1 MLYKIVSIF
10 FFVVIGIS
18 SFAQEANL
26 IITNANIY
34 TVNKAL
40 PKANSLALRG
50 NKIIFV
56 GNENGIKEFIGAKTE
71 VIDAKGKTVLPGF
84 IEGHGHIHGMG
95 ASLIDLNL
103 MNVKNWEEIV
113 FLVGE
118 AVKRAKPGDWII
130 GRGWHQEK
138 WDHTPEVNYL
148 GYPYHQTLDKVSPN
162 NPVMLT
168 HASGHSVYVNVKA
181 LELSSI
187 NNQTINPIGGDI
199 VKDAKG
205 DIVGVLEEKAQGL
218 AVNAYTTWLN
228 KRSLAERKAAW
239 RHSINLAE
247 TECLK
252 NGITSFV
259 DAGSTFEQ
267 VAWMKE
273 LAEENKLAIRHW
285 LMVRDGINGL
295 KKNQSVFP
303 INQIGNG
310 HLSVKAIK
318 VALDGALGSYGAW
331 LLDSYS
337 DRKDFVGQNT
347 FSMDEL
353 KKIASFAWEK
363 DLQLCVHAIGDKA
376 NRETVN
382 IFANQIAKNPSKDH
396 RWRIEHA
403 QQVNPIEIP
412 RFKQWNIIASM
423 QGIHCTSDAPYVIK
437 RLGEERAS
445 TGSYM
450 WRAFMNAGVLINNG
464 TDVPV
469 ENIDPFANF
478 YSSVTRKQKNGD
490 SFYPEQKMTREEALF
505 SYTLANAYA
514 TFEDKL
520 KGSLEVGKYADLIM
534 LNNNIMTCDE
544 SEIPK
549 TKVLMTIVGGKVGY
563 RSGKL

>member
-1 MLYKIVSIF
+1 MLKRISVFIFLLIFSSIL
-10 FFVVIGIS
+10 
-18 SFAQEANL
+18 FAQDADL
-26 IITNANIY
+26 VIKNANIY
-34 TVNKAL
+34 TINKKQPQAE
-40 PKANSLALRG
+40 AIAIQH

-56 GNENGIKEFIGAKTE
+56 GSEQGAKKYIGSKTE
-71 VIDAKGKTVLPGF
+71 IIDAKGKTVLPGF

-103 MNVKNWEEIV
+103 MKVKNWEEIV

-118 AVKRAKPGDWII
+118 AVKKAKPGDWII

-138 WDHTPEVNYL
+138 WDHAPEVNYL
-148 GYPYHQTLDKVSPN
+148 GYPYHKTLDIVSPN

-168 HASGHSVYVNVKA
+168 HASGHSAYVNAKA

-199 VKDAKG
+199 VKDSKG
-205 DIVGVLEEKAQGL
+205 VIVGVLEEKAQGL
-218 AVNAYTTWLN
+218 AINAYTNWLN
-228 KRSLAERKAAW
+228 KRPIEERKAAW
-239 RHSINLAE
+239 QYSIKLAE
-247 TECLK
+247 NECIK
-252 NGITSFV
+252 NGVTSFV

-273 LAEENKLAIRHW
+273 LASENKLAIRHW
-285 LMVRDGINGL
+285 LMVRDGIEGL

-303 INQIGNG
+303 IQQIGNG

-318 VALDGALGSYGAW
+318 VSLDGALGSYGAW

-347 FSMDEL
+347 FSMEEL
-353 KKIASFAWEK
+353 KEIASFAWDK
-363 DLQLCVHAIGDKA
+363 NLQLCVHAIGDRA

-382 IFANQIAKNPSKDH
+382 IFANQIIKNTSKDH

-403 QQVNPIEIP
+403 QQVNPAEIP

-423 QGIHCTSDAPYVIK
+423 QGIHCTSDAPFVTK
-437 RLGEERAS
+437 RLGEERAA
-445 TGSYM
+445 TGAYM
-450 WRAFMNAGVLINNG
+450 WRAFMDAGVLINNG

-478 YSSVTRKQKNGD
+478 YSSVTRKQKNGTT
-490 SFYPEQKMTREEALF
+490 FYPKQKMTREEALY

-514 TFEDKL
+514 TFEENQ

-534 LNNNIMTCDE
+534 LSNNIMMCNE
-544 SEIPK
+544 NEIPK
-549 TKVLMTIVGGKVGY
+549 TKVLMTIVGGEVRY
-563 RSGKL
+563 RE

>member
-1 MLYKIVSIF
+1 MLKRISVFIF
-10 FFVVIGIS
+10 LLIFS
-18 SFAQEANL
+18 SSLFAQDADL
-26 IITNANIY
+26 VIKNANIY
-34 TVNKAL
+34 TINKKQ
-40 PKANSLALRG
+40 PKAEAIAIQH

-56 GNENGIKEFIGAKTE
+56 GSEQGAKKYIGSKTE
-71 VIDAKGKTVLPGF
+71 IIDAKGKTVLPGF

-103 MNVKNWEEIV
+103 MKVKNWEEIV

-118 AVKRAKPGDWII
+118 AVKKAKPGDWII

-138 WDHTPEVNYL
+138 WDHAPEVNYL
-148 GYPYHQTLDKVSPN
+148 GYPYHKTLDIVSPN

-168 HASGHSVYVNVKA
+168 HASGHSAYVNAKA

-199 VKDAKG
+199 VKDSKG
-205 DIVGVLEEKAQGL
+205 VIVGVLEEKAQGF
-218 AVNAYTTWLN
+218 AINAYTNWLN
-228 KRSLAERKAAW
+228 KRPIEERKAAW
-239 RHSINLAE
+239 QYSIKLAE
-247 TECLK
+247 NECIK
-252 NGITSFV
+252 NGVTSFV

-273 LAEENKLAIRHW
+273 LASENKLAIRHW
-285 LMVRDGINGL
+285 LMVRDGIAGL

-303 INQIGNG
+303 IQQIGNG

-318 VALDGALGSYGAW
+318 VSLDGALGSYGAW

-347 FSMDEL
+347 FSMEEL
-353 KKIASFAWEK
+353 KEIASFAWDK
-363 DLQLCVHAIGDKA
+363 NLQLCVHAIGDRA

-382 IFANQIAKNPSKDH
+382 IFANQIIKNPSNDH

-403 QQVNPIEIP
+403 QQVNPAEIP

-423 QGIHCTSDAPYVIK
+423 QGIHCTSDAPFVTK
-437 RLGEERAS
+437 RLGEERAA
-445 TGSYM
+445 TGAYM
-450 WRAFMNAGVLINNG
+450 WRAFMDAGVLINNG

-478 YSSVTRKQKNGD
+478 YSSVTRKQKNGTT
-490 SFYPEQKMTREEALF
+490 FYPKQKMTREEALY

-514 TFEDKL
+514 TFEENQ

-534 LNNNIMTCDE
+534 LSNNIMMCNED
-544 SEIPK
+544 EIPK
-549 TKVLMTIVGGKVGY
+549 TKVLLTIVGGEVRY
-563 RSGKL
+563 RE

>member
-1 MLYKIVSIF
+1 MLKRISVFIFLLIFSSIL
-10 FFVVIGIS
+10 
-18 SFAQEANL
+18 FAQDADL
-26 IITNANIY
+26 VIKNANIY
-34 TVNKAL
+34 TINKKQPQAE
-40 PKANSLALRG
+40 AIAIQH

-56 GNENGIKEFIGAKTE
+56 GSEQGAKKYIGSKTE
-71 VIDAKGKTVLPGF
+71 IIDAKGKTVLPGF

-103 MNVKNWEEIV
+103 MKVKNWEEIV

-118 AVKRAKPGDWII
+118 AVKKAKPGDWII

-138 WDHTPEVNYL
+138 WDHAPEVNYL
-148 GYPYHQTLDKVSPN
+148 GYPYHKTLDIVSPN

-168 HASGHSVYVNVKA
+168 HASGHSAYVNAKA

-199 VKDAKG
+199 VKDSKG
-205 DIVGVLEEKAQGL
+205 VIVGVLEEKAQGL
-218 AVNAYTTWLN
+218 AINAYTNWLN
-228 KRSLAERKAAW
+228 KRPIEERKAAW
-239 RHSINLAE
+239 QYSIKLAE
-247 TECLK
+247 NECIK
-252 NGITSFV
+252 NGVTSFV

-267 VAWMKE
+267 VVWMKE
-273 LAEENKLAIRHW
+273 LASENKLAIRHW
-285 LMVRDGINGL
+285 LMVRDGIEGL

-303 INQIGNG
+303 IQQIGNG

-318 VALDGALGSYGAW
+318 VSLDGALGSYGAW

-347 FSMDEL
+347 FSMEEL
-353 KKIASFAWEK
+353 KEIASFAWDK
-363 DLQLCVHAIGDKA
+363 NLQLCVHAIGDRA

-382 IFANQIAKNPSKDH
+382 IFANQIIKNTSKDH

-403 QQVNPIEIP
+403 QQVNPAEIP

-423 QGIHCTSDAPYVIK
+423 QGIHCTSDAPFVTK
-437 RLGEERAS
+437 RLGEERAA
-445 TGSYM
+445 TGAYM
-450 WRAFMNAGVLINNG
+450 WRAFMDAGVLINNG

-478 YSSVTRKQKNGD
+478 YSSVTRKQKNGTT
-490 SFYPEQKMTREEALF
+490 FYPKQKMTREEALY

-514 TFEDKL
+514 TFEENQ

-534 LNNNIMTCDE
+534 LSNNIMMCNE
-544 SEIPK
+544 NEIPK
-549 TKVLMTIVGGKVGY
+549 TKVLMTIVGGEVRY
-563 RSGKL
+563 RE

>member
-1 MLYKIVSIF
+1 MLKRISVFIF
-10 FFVVIGIS
+10 LLIFS
-18 SFAQEANL
+18 SSLFAQDADL
-26 IITNANIY
+26 VIKNANIY
-34 TVNKAL
+34 TINKKQ
-40 PKANSLALRG
+40 PKAEAIAIQH

-56 GNENGIKEFIGAKTE
+56 GSEQGAKKYIGSKTE
-71 VIDAKGKTVLPGF
+71 IIDAKGKTVLPGF

-103 MNVKNWEEIV
+103 MKVKNWEEIV

-118 AVKRAKPGDWII
+118 AVKKSKPGDWII

-138 WDHTPEVNYL
+138 WDHAPEVNYL
-148 GYPYHQTLDKVSPN
+148 GYPYHKTLDIVSPN

-168 HASGHSVYVNVKA
+168 HASGHSAYVNAKA

-199 VKDAKG
+199 VKDSKG
-205 DIVGVLEEKAQGL
+205 VIVGVLEEKAQGF
-218 AVNAYTTWLN
+218 AINAYTNWLN
-228 KRSLAERKAAW
+228 KRPIEERKAAW
-239 RHSINLAE
+239 QYSIKLAE
-247 TECLK
+247 NECIK
-252 NGITSFV
+252 NGVTSFV

-273 LAEENKLAIRHW
+273 LASENKLAIRHW
-285 LMVRDGINGL
+285 LMVRDGIAGL

-303 INQIGNG
+303 IQQIGNG

-318 VALDGALGSYGAW
+318 VSLDGALGSYGAW

-347 FSMDEL
+347 FSMEEL
-353 KKIASFAWEK
+353 KEIASFAWDK
-363 DLQLCVHAIGDKA
+363 NLQLCVHAIGDRA

-382 IFANQIAKNPSKDH
+382 IFANQIIKNPSKDH

-403 QQVNPIEIP
+403 QQVNPAEIP

-423 QGIHCTSDAPYVIK
+423 QGIHCTSDAPFVTK
-437 RLGEERAS
+437 RLGEERAA
-445 TGSYM
+445 TGAYM
-450 WRAFMNAGVLINNG
+450 WRAFMDAGVLINNG

-478 YSSVTRKQKNGD
+478 YSSVTRKQKNGTT
-490 SFYPEQKMTREEALF
+490 FYPKQKMTREEALY

-514 TFEDKL
+514 TFEENQ

-534 LNNNIMTCDE
+534 LSNNIMVCNED
-544 SEIPK
+544 EIPK
-549 TKVLMTIVGGKVGY
+549 TKVLITIVGGEVRYK
-563 RSGKL
+563 SSK

>member
-1 MLYKIVSIF
+1 MLKRVPIFVFLLIIV
-10 FFVVIGIS
+10 GTT
-18 SFAQEANL
+18 FAQDAD
-26 IITNANIY
+26 IVIKNANIY
-34 TVNKAL
+34 TVNKNQPQAQTI
-40 PKANSLALRG
+40 ALRDD
-50 NKIIFV
+50 KIIYV
-56 GNENGIKEFIGAKTE
+56 GNEQGVKYHIGSKTE
-71 VIDAKGKTVLPGF
+71 IIDAKGKTVLPGF

-113 FLVGE
+113 FLVKE
-118 AVKRAKPGDWII
+118 AVKKAKPGDWII

-138 WDHTPEVNYL
+138 WNHVPEANYL
-148 GYPYHQTLDKVSPN
+148 GYPYHQTLDNVSAN

-168 HASGHSVYVNVKA
+168 HASGHSVYVNAKA

-187 NNQTINPIGGDI
+187 NNQTINPLGGDI
-199 VKDAKG
+199 VKDSKG

-218 AVNAYTTWLN
+218 AIAAFTNWLN
-228 KRSLAERKAAW
+228 KRPIAERKAAW
-239 RHSINLAE
+239 RYSINLAE
-247 TECLK
+247 NECLK

-267 VAWMKE
+267 VGWMKE
-273 LAEENKLAIRHW
+273 LAEENKLSIRHW
-285 LMVRDGINGL
+285 LMVRDGIEGL

-303 INQIGNG
+303 IQQIGNG

-318 VALDGALGSYGAW
+318 VSLDGALGSYGAW

-347 FSMDEL
+347 FSMEEL
-353 KKIASFAWEK
+353 KDIASFAWDK
-363 DLQLCVHAIGDKA
+363 NLQLCVHAIGDKA

-478 YSSVTRKQKNGD
+478 YSSVTRKQKDGIP
-490 SFYPEQKMTREEALF
+490 FYPEQKMTREEALY
-505 SYTLANAYA
+505 SYTLANAFA
-514 TFEDKL
+514 TFEEKQ
-520 KGSLEVGKYADLIM
+520 KGSLEVGKFADLI
-534 LNNNIMTCDE
+534 LLSNNIMACEE
-544 SEIPK
+544 SEISK
-549 TKVLMTIVGGKVGY
+549 TKVLMTIVGGKVKY
-563 RSGKL
+563 SSGK

>member
-1 MLYKIVSIF
+1 MLKRISVFIF
-10 FFVVIGIS
+10 LLIFS
-18 SFAQEANL
+18 SSLFAQDADL
-26 IITNANIY
+26 VIKNANIY
-34 TVNKAL
+34 TINKKQ
-40 PKANSLALRG
+40 PKAEAIAIQH

-56 GNENGIKEFIGAKTE
+56 GSEQGAKKYIVSKTE
-71 VIDAKGKTVLPGF
+71 IIDAKGKTVLPGF

-103 MNVKNWEEIV
+103 MKVKNWEEIV

-118 AVKRAKPGDWII
+118 AVKKANPGDWII

-138 WDHTPEVNYL
+138 WDHAPEVNYL
-148 GYPYHQTLDKVSPN
+148 GYPYHKTLDIVSPN

-168 HASGHSVYVNVKA
+168 HASGHSAYVNAKA

-187 NNQTINPIGGDI
+187 NNKTINPIGGDI
-199 VKDAKG
+199 VKDSKG
-205 DIVGVLEEKAQGL
+205 VIVGVLEEKAQGL
-218 AVNAYTTWLN
+218 AINAYTNWLN
-228 KRSLAERKAAW
+228 KRPIEERKAAW
-239 RHSINLAE
+239 QYSIKLAE
-247 TECLK
+247 NECIM
-252 NGITSFV
+252 NGVTSFV

-273 LAEENKLAIRHW
+273 LASENKLAIRHW
-285 LMVRDGINGL
+285 LMVRDGIEGL
-295 KKNQSVFP
+295 KKNQTVFP
-303 INQIGNG
+303 IQQIGNG

-318 VALDGALGSYGAW
+318 VSLDGALGSYGAW

-347 FSMDEL
+347 FSMEEL
-353 KKIASFAWEK
+353 KEIASFAWDK
-363 DLQLCVHAIGDKA
+363 KLQLCVHAIGDRA

-382 IFANQIAKNPSKDH
+382 IFANQIIKNPSKDH

-403 QQVNPIEIP
+403 QQVNPAEIP

-423 QGIHCTSDAPYVIK
+423 QGIHCTSDAPFVTK
-437 RLGEERAS
+437 RLGEERAA
-445 TGSYM
+445 TGAYM
-450 WRAFMNAGVLINNG
+450 WRAFMDAGVLINNG

-478 YSSVTRKQKNGD
+478 YSSVTRKQKNGTT
-490 SFYPEQKMTREEALF
+490 FYPKQKMTREEALY

-514 TFEDKL
+514 TFEENQ

-534 LNNNIMTCDE
+534 LSNNIMMCNE
-544 SEIPK
+544 NEIPK
-549 TKVLMTIVGGKVGY
+549 TKVLMTIIGGEVRY
-563 RSGKL
+563 RE